1 MAIVNSLA
9 IGKSK
14 KSAGNLTY
22 ATVKGRTIA
31 KQKPT
36 SVANPNTPAQQA
48 QRTAMATIVQ
58 FWQFWASAFKDL
70 FTKRNKLFSAFNQF
84 VHLNKEIMHTPGLIT
99 QAGLIGDIEGMYIAS
114 GKYSEDT
121 IKVVGGANAGFYT
134 ANSDLLLNL
143 VVGDKIILIKKQT
156 NAMTFSTTT
165 KSLTALEIEAL
176 RAKEDVPLPELN
188 VGDVYAIVYQSADKK
203 INSTA
208 VFATHA

>member
-48 QRTAMATIVQ
+48 QRTAMATIVN
-58 FWQFWASAFKDL
+58 FWQLWASAYKDL

-99 QAGLIGDIEGMYIAS
+99 ETGLIGDIEGMYIAS
-114 GKYSEDT
+114 GKYNENTLS
-121 IKVVGGANAGFYT
+121 VSAGANPKVST
-134 ANSDLLLNL
+134 NNMDLLLNL
-143 VVGDKIILIKKQT
+143 VEGDKIILIKKQT
-156 NAMTFSTTT
+156 NAMSFSTYT
-165 KSLTALEIEAL
+165 KTLTSADIEACKL
-176 RAKEDVPLPELN
+176 VSGVSLPELN
-188 VGDVYAIVYQSADKK
+188 EGDVYAIVYQSADNKV
-203 INSTA
+203 NSTA

>member
-48 QRTAMATIVQ
+48 QRTAMATIVN
-58 FWQFWASAFKDL
+58 FWQLWASAYKDL

-99 QAGLIGDIEGMYIAS
+99 ESGLIGDIEGMYIAS
-114 GKYSEDT
+114 GKYSVDA
-121 IKVVGGANAGFYT
+121 IKVSPGASAGFGTANA
-134 ANSDLLLNL
+134 DLLSNL
-143 VVGDKIILIKKQT
+143 VVGDKIILIKKTT
-156 NAMTFSTTT
+156 NAMTLSTTVKT
-165 KSLTALEIEAL
+165 LTTEDIETL
-176 RAKEDVPLPELN
+176 RTGSGVILTGLN
-188 VGDVYAIVYQSADKK
+188 VADVYAIVYVSADKK

-208 VFATHA
+208 VFTKHA

>member
-48 QRTAMATIVQ
+48 QRTAMATIVM
-58 FWQFWASAFKDL
+58 FWQLWASAFKEL

-99 QAGLIGDIEGMYIAS
+99 ETGLIGDIEGMYIAS
-114 GKYSEDT
+114 GKYSIDA
-121 IKVVGGANAGFYT
+121 IKVSAGANAAFST
-134 ANSDLLLNL
+134 TNPSLLLNL
-143 VVGDKIILIKKQT
+143 AEGDNIKLIKKSSPAT
-156 NAMTFSTTT
+156 TFTTETKTLTTT
-165 KSLTALEIEAL
+165 EIEKL
-176 RAKEDVPLPELN
+176 KNGELVTLPYLN
-188 VGDVYAIVYQSADKK
+188 VGDIYAIVYQSADKK

-208 VFATHA
+208 VFTTHA

>member
-48 QRTAMATIVQ
+48 QRTAMATIVM
-58 FWQFWASAFKDL
+58 FWQLWASAFKGL

-99 QAGLIGDIEGMYIAS
+99 EDGLIGAIEGMYIAS
-114 GKYSEDT
+114 GKYSIDA
-121 IKVVGGANAGFYT
+121 IKVSEGGNAAFYT
-134 ANSDLLLNL
+134 TNADLLLNL
-143 VVGDKIILIKKQT
+143 VEGDKIILIKKQT

-165 KSLTALEIEAL
+165 KTLTTAEIETL
-176 RAKEDVPLPELN
+176 KTGSEVTLPGLDVA
-188 VGDVYAIVYQSADKK
+188 DVYAIVYQSADKK

-208 VFATHA
+208 VFAKHA